1 MSYEILTATDGR
13 AVLADTGTDW
23 AFGPVFESPEHAE
36 AFIGWLGK
44 DPRDLMLQAVLSG
57 RDPDAALEAAYLD
70 WLVAQHIVAGRTPH
84 ALPGPPPLLSPSP
97 LHSAIAGSNGSP
109 LTPSPAT
116 LA

>member
-36 AFIGWLGK
+36 AFIRWLGK

-57 RDPDAALEAAYLD
+57 RDPDVVLEAAYLD
-70 WLVAQHIVAGRTPH
+70 WLVAQRTAADRTPQ
-84 ALPGPPPLLSPSP
+84 ALPGPLPPLSPSP
-97 LHSAIAGSNGSP
+97 LPSAIAGSDGSP
-109 LTPSPAT
+109 LTSSRAGH
-116 LA
+116 L